1 MASWRKMLMMGTTWL
16 VFMAVFS
23 ILVIVDAVFWSQ
35 WDKVILMISIPAPVQ
50 EYVGQTFWIQPFSY
64 VFITVLAIV
73 MTYKIVQA
81 TADESDYYP
90 ETGYDQWGPR

>member
-16 VFMAVFS
+16 VFMAIFS
-23 ILVIVDAVFWSQ
+23 IFVIVDAVFWSQ
-35 WDKVILMISIPAPVQ
+35 WDKVILMLPIPAPVQ
-50 EYVGQTFWIQPFSY
+50 SYVGRAFWIQPLSY
-64 VFITVLAIV
+64 AFILVLAVV

-90 ETGYDQWGPR
+90 ETYYDQWGPR